1 MKKRQRHSLYGSPG
15 DENFKGY
22 MGHDTFKIENRKLV
36 RLFPVYN
43 QGDTN
48 EKPTGGRR
56 KLVYG
61 LVPGEAG
68 WLLRIEKTERDKQ

>member
-1 MKKRQRHSLYGSPG
+1 
-15 DENFKGY
+15 
-22 MGHDTFKIENRKLV
+22 MGHDTFTIEGRRLV
-36 RLFPVYN
+36 RMFPVYN

-68 WLLRIEKTERDKQ
+68 WLLRIENSEMLDDER